1 MKANLLRLVLGAA
14 MLGAALALSA
24 CSTVQSD
31 LVKVL
36 PPGDYKSIS
45 TTITGKFS
53 ATQVTA
59 EDVTVTPEG
68 RIVGGHVHVRHS
80 NIYVPLIELDV
91 QAATP
96 AAVPK

>member
-1 MKANLLRLVLGAA
+1 MNPFPRLLLFAAILAVALVGS
-14 MLGAALALSA
+14 G

-31 LVKVL
+31 LVKIL
-36 PPGDYKSIS
+36 PPGDYKSIE

-53 ATQVTA
+53 ATQVKA

-91 QAATP
+91 QAAP
-96 AAVPK
+96 APAVPK

>member
-1 MKANLLRLVLGAA
+1 MNPFPRILLFTALL
-14 MLGAALALSA
+14 ALAIIGA
-24 CSTVQSD
+24 GCSTIQSD

-68 RIVGGHVHVRHS
+68 RIVGGHVHIRHS
-80 NIYVPLIELDV
+80 NVYVPLIELDV
-91 QAATP
+91 QAAT
-96 AAVPK
+96 AAPVPK